1 MIKNI
6 EINNFKCFD
15 NINVNLNKASLL
27 LGANS
32 GGKSSFIQ
40 ALLLSQMSLKSVSTG
55 EKSLDLITNSY
66 GLNLFSFDE
75 IIYNNASDDFFSVSL
90 NYDKNV
96 SKIIFKPTDD
106 TNVVEISLSDESLKT
121 SKEIIYLSADRAIS
135 KYQKS
140 GNINNIQLGQSNEYL
155 GFIIEKGRQKNV
167 IKVDKKRNHWGSKE
181 TSVLDIQINEWL
193 NYILPNS
200 RVNAK
205 NNGIDNSYSLL
216 FGDNSNLHQTN
227 VGYGISFILPIII
240 AGLIAKEGSVIIV
253 ENPELHLH
261 PQAQSNI
268 ATFLAVIAAS
278 GVQVIIE
285 THSEHIVNGFRK
297 AVLFSQ
303 NPLTNTELTINYFN
317 FRDKCTVEEVLLN
330 ELAEIT
336 QWPDGFMDQED
347 KDLFEIRKMRL
358 NNGRDVAR

>member
-1 MIKNI
+1 MIKNV

-15 NINVNLNKASLL
+15 NIKVNLNKVSLL

-40 ALLLSQMSLKSVSTG
+40 ALLLSQMSLKSVLKG
-55 EKSLDLITNSY
+55 DKSLDLITNSY

-75 IIYNNASDDFFSVSL
+75 IINNNASDDFFSVDL
-90 NYDKNV
+90 DYGEIN
-96 SKIIFKPTDD
+96 SKIVYKPTDD
-106 TNVVEISLSDESLKT
+106 NNVVEVSLTDGNSEIP
-121 SKEIIYLSADRAIS
+121 KEIIYLSADRAIS

-140 GNINNIQLGQSNEYL
+140 GNINDIQLGKSNEYL

-167 IKVDKKRNHWGSKE
+167 IKIDRKRNYWGSE
-181 TSVLDIQINEWL
+181 DTSVLDIQVNDWL

-205 NNGIDNSYSLL
+205 NNGIDNTYSLL
-216 FGDNSNLHQTN
+216 FGENSNLHQTN

-240 AGLIAKEGSVIIV
+240 AGLIAKEGSILIV

-268 ATFLAVIAAS
+268 ANFLAVIAAS

-297 AVLFSQ
+297 AVLYTE
-303 NPLTNTELTINYFN
+303 NPLTNADLTINYFN
-317 FRDKCTVEEVLLN
+317 FKDKCTVEEVLLN

-336 QWPDGFMDQED
+336 HWPDGFMDQED